1 MNALAQQQQALLGA
15 LLALPGSAQAAE
27 ALTGL
32 KAQVLAPWTRGLA
45 AMTPMSGGKMTSW
58 LPFARAMF
66 RKRLISRR
74 NPSDVSNRRICCCA
88 QATITLS
95 VNGWPFSG

>member
-45 AMTPMSGGKMTSW
+45 AYQANGHDLAER
-58 LPFARAMF
+58 LPRG
-66 RKRLISRR
+66 RGTGRRR
-74 NPSDVSNRRICCCA
+74 NLHYDGMRALAPPSAGSR
-88 QATITLS
+88 
-95 VNGWPFSG
+95 